1 MQAAQANDDTAAPP
15 VAPPLDVAGLV
26 GRWTK
31 TNEGAQWIRRLAI
44 SVSDDLGAPPS
55 RRLARRRPAADES
68 ETLSRQPAR
77 TPALRVHVEGD
88 APPSPRDWGT
98 VTAESLF
105 ANGILSSTGSAFIA
119 KFDFDDFD
127 TELQANANLGLLV
140 VACFTRFKDAS
151 GRADLFTREFF
162 WREDE

>member
-31 TNEGAQWIRRLAI
+31 TNEGPQWIRSLDISSDANGLA
-44 SVSDDLGAPPS
+44 
-55 RRLARRRPAADES
+55 
-68 ETLSRQPAR
+68 
-77 TPALRVHVEGD
+77 VHVEGD
-88 APPSPRDWGT
+88 APPAPRDWGT
-98 VTAESLF
+98 VTADSLF

-119 KFDFDDFD
+119 KFDFDDLE

-140 VACFTRFKDAS
+140 VACFHRFKDGS
-151 GRADLFTREFF
+151 GRSDLFTREFF
-162 WREDE
+162 WREDA

>member
-44 SVSDDLGAPPS
+44 SVS
-55 RRLARRRPAADES
+55 DES